1 MFRENFT
8 KMLQK
13 YPNCV
18 EDKKI
23 FVAYMKDLFPG
34 EKLMTN
40 VLTSL
45 LELGIIEDI
54 NLSTEL
60 NAPFSY
66 RYTKNLM
73 DNYGYSE
80 ENAGNAV
87 FLMCVCYGEAVL
99 GKTCTLQPQAAAEV
113 TRDDPKVGGLYQD
126 LFSFRMNGSKAV
138 ITGCNDAS
146 IRTLVVPN
154 KLQGK
159 FMQSIDRQAFSGMAN
174 LEQAVVTEGFVDMGS
189 AAFENCNKLR
199 QVILPYGIRSIA
211 DRTFT
216 GCILLTTINIPET
229 VFSIGNYALSG
240 TGIKSVMMP
249 NSVAIIGR
257 GVFRDCDKL
266 QDIQLSTSMTEISEE
281 MFWGCTNLKKVVFP
295 PNIRKIGKNAFCG
308 CTAMKE
314 FMIPDHIEYIDA
326 DAFSDVSPEFV
337 ILCEMGSEAE
347 KFAQKHRMKYQL
359 I

>member
-23 FVAYMKDLFPG
+23 FAAYMKDLFPG

-126 LFSFRMNGSKAV
+126 LFSGDACNG
-138 ITGCNDAS
+138 
-146 IRTLVVPN
+146 
-154 KLQGK
+154 
-159 FMQSIDRQAFSGMAN
+159 N
-174 LEQAVVTEGFVDMGS
+174 L
-189 AAFENCNKLR
+189 
-199 QVILPYGIRSIA
+199 
-211 DRTFT
+211 
-216 GCILLTTINIPET
+216 
-229 VFSIGNYALSG
+229 
-240 TGIKSVMMP
+240 
-249 NSVAIIGR
+249 
-257 GVFRDCDKL
+257 
-266 QDIQLSTSMTEISEE
+266 
-281 MFWGCTNLKKVVFP
+281 
-295 PNIRKIGKNAFCG
+295 
-308 CTAMKE
+308 
-314 FMIPDHIEYIDA
+314 
-326 DAFSDVSPEFV
+326 
-337 ILCEMGSEAE
+337 
-347 KFAQKHRMKYQL
+347 
-359 I
+359 